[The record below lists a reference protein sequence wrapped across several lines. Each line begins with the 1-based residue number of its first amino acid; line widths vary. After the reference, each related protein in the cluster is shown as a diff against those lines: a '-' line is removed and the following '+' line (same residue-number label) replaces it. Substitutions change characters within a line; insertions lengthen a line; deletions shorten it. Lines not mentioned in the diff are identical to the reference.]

1 MKPMHHTAVTSHPS
15 SRAPS
20 QHPRTAHRA
29 AAADPSSCAQSQDP
43 RTARRISAATL
54 ATLALLALPGCAK
67 PDPDA
72 PLRASFETGLRSFL
86 ADGHDQVCLGMVD
99 WPIDLTEA
107 EAGAKS
113 RHAVQLPVFEKLG
126 LVKSEVLTVPKSADS
141 PDGAIKRYTL
151 TDEGRKY
158 YKPHAWKT
166 RDGATHA
173 SDFCVARIVVARV
186 EDWKIDAQG
195 QVATVSYTYGI
206 EPAPWL
212 QDADAQRVLPMVAKV
227 VQGAGG
233 GLRMRQGFA
242 HGPQGWVATPGAV

>member
-1 MKPMHHTAVTSHPS
+1 MKTMHPS
-15 SRAPS
+15 ATANRQAALRCAGPSRLSCSAQS
-20 QHPRTAHRA
+20 QHPRTA
-29 AAADPSSCAQSQDP
+29 
-43 RTARRISAATL
+43 RRLAAATL
-54 ATLALLALPGCAK
+54 ATLALLAGCAK

-72 PLRASFETGLRSFL
+72 PLRASFETGLRNFL

-126 LVKSEVLTVPKSADS
+126 LARSEVVPVPKSTEN

-158 YKPHAWKT
+158 YRPHAWTT

-173 SDFCVARIVVARV
+173 NDLCVARIALARV
-186 EDWKIDAQG
+186 EDWKIDPQR
-195 QVATVSYTYGI
+195 QVATVSYTYSI

-233 GLRMRQGFA
+233 GLRMHQGFA
-242 HGPQGWVATPGAV
+242 RGPQGWVATPGAV

>member
-1 MKPMHHTAVTSHPS
+1 MKTPRHTAP
-15 SRAPS
+15 AL
-20 QHPRTAHRA
+20 A
-29 AAADPSSCAQSQDP
+29 A
-43 RTARRISAATL
+43 I
-54 ATLALLALPGCAK
+54 ALLALAGCAR

-86 ADGHDQVCLGMVD
+86 AGGHDQVCLGMVD

-126 LVKSEVLTVPKSADS
+126 LAKSEVVPVPKSAEN
-141 PDGAIKRYTL
+141 PEGAIKRYTL
-151 TDEGRKY
+151 TDEGRRY
-158 YKPHAWKT
+158 YRPNAWTT
-166 RDGATHA
+166 RDGAVHPN
-173 SDFCVARIVVARV
+173 DFCVARIALARV
-186 EDWKIDAQG
+186 EDWKIDAAH
-195 QVATVSYTYGI
+195 QVATVSYTYSI

-233 GLRMRQGFA
+233 GLRMHQGFT
-242 HGPQGWVATPGAV
+242 HGPQGWVATAGAV